1 MSVTLTNL
9 RDGVDKLVGDYR
21 VITTTAAGATTTLVA
36 SAAAN
41 YWPASYIVDW
51 WAEITGTSANA
62 EVRQITA
69 FDGAT
74 VTVRSAFSTTPGTGN
89 TAKIKRYDPLERDY
103 ALADACR
110 EVYPDLHT
118 VKVDDTL
125 VTGNVLVN
133 SNMEDWPSNY
143 SGAGTIAP
151 TAWVC
156 ANATGTAT
164 RVTGR
169 FGTYALRLT
178 SATIAADSIYQDET
192 TNPSLLD
199 LKGKQLSMH
208 GWFKGVSGTTSGII
222 SIYCIDEDGT
232 ATTQNSTITPV
243 GGAGEWNE
251 FEFNNIV
258 FPDTLITV
266 VIALKAGQAG
276 TSDWDNLYLCDTVWQ
291 YNIPAGFTEKP
302 RQLWVSGA
310 GADYVQTTSWTACH
324 NWRIL
329 NDSGT
334 LKLVLSQPFSMFGY
348 KMRLVG
354 AEPLICPTTAAGTLA
369 LTALQEQ
376 RLLHLAASLMFE
388 RLIASGGN
396 QNQAQLEKNRDWFR
410 ARAQAL
416 RTVKMIPPVK
426 FLEVR

>member
-9 RDGVDKLVGDYR
+9 RDGVDKLIGDYR
-21 VITTTAAGATTTLVA
+21 VLTTTSAGSTTALVA
-36 SAAAN
+36 TAAIN
-41 YWPASYIVDW
+41 YWPADYINDW
-51 WAEITGTSANA
+51 WAEVTGTSANG
-62 EVRQITA
+62 EIRQISDY
-69 FDGAT
+69 DG
-74 VTVRSAFSTTPGTGN
+74 VTITPRSAFSTIPGVAN
-89 TAKIKRYDPLERDY
+89 TIKVKRYDPLERDY

-110 EVYPDLHT
+110 EIYPDLHL

-125 VTGNVLVN
+125 VTGNVLIN
-133 SNMEDWPSNY
+133 SNMEDWPSTY
-143 SGAGTIAP
+143 SAAGTIGP
-151 TAWVC
+151 TSWVC
-156 ANATGTAT
+156 GGGGTAT

-169 FGTYALRLT
+169 FGSYALRLT
-178 SATIAADSIYQDET
+178 TLDVAADYIYQSDTE
-192 TNPSLLD
+192 NPALLD
-199 LKGKQLSMH
+199 LVGKQVAMY
-208 GWFKGVSGTTSGII
+208 GWFKGTTTTTSGIVKVV
-222 SIYCIDEDGT
+222 CVDENGT
-232 ATTQNSTITPV
+232 STTQSSTITPT
-243 GGAGEWNE
+243 GGVGEWNKWE
-251 FEFNNIV
+251 FSGIV
-258 FPDTLITV
+258 FPTTLQSVSIQ
-266 VIALKAGQAG
+266 LFAGLAG
-276 TSDWDNLYLCDTVWQ
+276 TCDWDNLYLCDTVWQ

-329 NDSGT
+329 NDNGT